1 MAFKLSSLIFLQFSQ
16 FVTCL
21 IYLANIFLLIILI
34 TPFHNFADDNSSSNN
49 ATTVNSLNPRLESEC
64 KVAINWFHENKMIV
78 NRDEFQ
84 TIVFGRCKS
93 NKNEAKFVTGSE
105 EIQTVSSFLND
116 RQ

>member
-1 MAFKLSSLIFLQFSQ
+1 ML

-21 IYLANIFLLIILI
+21 IYLAKIFLLIILI

-84 TIVFGRCKS
+84 TIVLGRCKS

-105 EIQTVSSFLND
+105 EIQTVSSFFND